1 MTRQD
6 EFVEAIR
13 AAIADDFK
21 EIIRTEVK
29 DCACPLNAEDRQ
41 AVPLLYDVFKDLG
54 DGNLGQG
61 IRRSRNLFKFVGDI
75 YNRKNMATGAV
86 IVMVILG
93 AFGMLGTWIWAG
105 FIAAIRGN

>member
-1 MTRQD
+1 MTKQ
-6 EFVEAIR
+6 EQFVDAVR
-13 AAIADDFK
+13 TAIAEDLRKALD
-21 EIIRTEVK
+21 EVK
-29 DCACPLNAEDRQ
+29 DSSCPLAAEDRKD
-41 AVPLLYDVFKDLG
+41 VPLLYDVFKELG
-54 DGNLGQG
+54 DGSLAQG

-105 FIAAIRGN
+105 FIAAVRGN